1 MNPLEFDDWL
11 LHFYLHPLDNFIG
24 AAPWRWFGRSFRIT
38 AAKSEYGLQAAVVH
52 YPGELVLGSAYM
64 ALETVV
70 VGHLH
75 HLIERMHRDALQRG
89 FQVKTLPEPPGF
101 QQLRFVI
108 AVSHSDHSE
117 PRRGRAVLALGRF
130 EPLLAEIAQP
140 GFGERERDA
149 RLPFRHSQSDNRQ
162 PVTLLVHFFER
173 VTEPVMT
180 IIEQPWVGDVFCC
193 RFNRPLGE
201 KLS

>member
-11 LHFYLHPLDNFIG
+11 LHSHLYPLDNFVD
-24 AAPWRWFGRSFRIT
+24 AAPWRGPGRLFRIT
-38 AAKSEYGLQAAVVH
+38 TAKSEYGLQAAVLH
-52 YPGELVLGSAYM
+52 DPGKPVLGSAYM
-64 ALETVV
+64 TFEAIVV
-70 VGHLH
+70 SHLH
-75 HLIERMHRDALQRG
+75 HLIERLHRDALQRG

-101 QQLRFVI
+101 QHLRFVI
-108 AVSHSDHSE
+108 AVSHCDHSE
-117 PRRGRAVLALGRF
+117 PRRGRAVLSLGRF

-180 IIEQPWVGDVFCC
+180 IIEQPWVGDVF
-193 RFNRPLGE
+193 
-201 KLS
+201 